1 MRITFSEN
9 GDYSFDPAGR
19 TVEDMLQEQ
28 VGWEQMSSLVCDDI
42 ANLYQTMGFHG
53 FKRMERYEA
62 RGEAEEARC
71 LRKLIYDV
79 ASVRTTVDLVYS
91 ALPVTATLKGVME
104 WKKLWYES
112 NLKRLNAIMGAV
124 MATGSYPYMSFLEKA
139 IDCQT
144 CKLKDLL
151 KAMQGIE
158 MAGWDN
164 GHHLMVLNASL
175 HRRYKKKESKQGYD
189 IE

>member
-1 MRITFSEN
+1 MRITFSES

-19 TVEDMLQEQ
+19 TVEEMLQEQ
-28 VGWEQMSSLVCDDI
+28 VGWEQVASLACDDI
-42 ANLYQTMGFHG
+42 ANLYQTMGYHG

-91 ALPVTATLKGVME
+91 ALPVSATLKGIMD

-112 NLKRLNAIMGAV
+112 NLTRLNAIMSAV
-124 MATGSYPYMSFLEKA
+124 MATGQYPYMSWLQKA
-139 IDCQT
+139 IDCQA
-144 CKLKDLL
+144 CRLKDLV

-158 MAGWDN
+158 IAGWEN
-164 GHHLMVLNASL
+164 GHHLMVLNAAL